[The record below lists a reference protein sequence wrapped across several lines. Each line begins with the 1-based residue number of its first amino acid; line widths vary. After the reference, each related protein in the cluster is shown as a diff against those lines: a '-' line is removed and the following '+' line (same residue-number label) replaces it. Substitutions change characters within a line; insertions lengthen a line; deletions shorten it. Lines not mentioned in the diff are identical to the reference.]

1 MNKYIQ
7 VSLSGDKDKEN
18 IPYSFTFLRLKR
30 GIDDIFIRTLAHT
43 PLSLH
48 VSVYRPSPHV
58 RNNTNDLLF
67 PNPHLSIYMYMRVH
81 VSRYRLHGA
90 LTLGKSGDS
99 ISPRLLSFQR
109 NYKKKE
115 TDDEREKWGDV
126 AARFALISS

>member
-48 VSVYRPSPHV
+48 VQFIDPPLTYGTTPTTYYFQTRIYLYICICVYTYLDIDSTVHW
-58 RNNTNDLLF
+58 LLEKVAIQF
-67 PNPHLSIYMYMRVH
+67 
-81 VSRYRLHGA
+81 LHGYYRSKG
-90 LTLGKSGDS
+90 TIKRRRQTMRGKSEEMS
-99 ISPRLLSFQR
+99 RRASH
-109 NYKKKE
+109 
-115 TDDEREKWGDV
+115 
-126 AARFALISS
+126 

>member
-30 GIDDIFIRTLAHT
+30 DIDDIFIRTLAHT
-43 PLSLH
+43 SLSLH

-90 LTLGKSGDS
+90 LALGKSGDS

-115 TDDEREKWGDV
+115 TDDEREK
-126 AARFALISS
+126 

>member
-30 GIDDIFIRTLAHT
+30 DIDDIFIHTLAHT

-48 VSVYRPSPHV
+48 VSVYRPFPHV

-67 PNPHLSIYMYMRVH
+67 PNPHLPIYMYMRVH

-90 LTLGKSGDS
+90 LALGKSGDS

-115 TDDEREKWGDV
+115 TDLRGKSEEMSR
-126 AARFALISS
+126 RALISS